1 MAPTVLPRRNRSGLH
16 GFQTRSNRKQLTDK
30 RTSDGS
36 RCESPGSA
44 YLPSPGPLRR
54 RSADMSTCPS
64 LSDQIFHEPDM
75 QPKVFALCDVT
86 IMAHP
91 LAFAVVLYL

>member
-1 MAPTVLPRRNRSGLH
+1 
-16 GFQTRSNRKQLTDK
+16 
-30 RTSDGS
+30 
-36 RCESPGSA
+36 
-44 YLPSPGPLRR
+44 
-54 RSADMSTCPS
+54 MSTYPS
-64 LSDQIFHEPDM
+64 QSDQILHDPET